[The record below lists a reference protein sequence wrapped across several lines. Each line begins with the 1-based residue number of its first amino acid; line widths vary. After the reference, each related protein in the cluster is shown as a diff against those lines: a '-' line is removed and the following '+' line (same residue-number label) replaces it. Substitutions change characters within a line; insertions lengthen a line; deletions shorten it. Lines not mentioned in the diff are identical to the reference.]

1 MTASLSRLCSWS
13 VPQLRLSGV
22 RAVTVVCAQADHPTN
37 KSFARA
43 VRPVKIKLITV
54 AKGNSKGA
62 EALAREWT
70 DKISRYTQLEH
81 LQVKPNPKKAAS
93 SIVAVQSE
101 GEKVLKLITPQD
113 YMVLLDENGKAVS
126 SQGMANFIAEAG
138 DRGVANLVFCIGG
151 PYGHST
157 DVRSRANETMKLSD
171 MVLNHQIA
179 HMVLLEQI
187 YRAWTILR
195 GEPYH
200 H

>member
-1 MTASLSRLCSWS
+1 MTASLSRLCRWS
-13 VPQLRLSGV
+13 VPQLRMSNV
-22 RAVTVVCAQADHPTN
+22 SAVTVFCAQADTPTN
-37 KSFARA
+37 KTFARA

-62 EALAREWT
+62 EAVAH
-70 DKISRYTQLEH
+70 KIKRYTQLEH
-81 LQVKPNPKKAAS
+81 LQIKPNPKKAAS
-93 SIVAVQSE
+93 PLVAVQSE

-113 YMVLLDENGKAVS
+113 YMVLLDENGKAAS
-126 SQGMANFIAEAG
+126 SEGMAKLVAEAG

-151 PYGHST
+151 PYGHGM

>member
-1 MTASLSRLCSWS
+1 MTASLGRVCSWS
-13 VPQLRLSGV
+13 VPQLRWSNV
-22 RAVTVVCAQADHPTN
+22 RAIMVVCAQADDPTT

-62 EALAREWT
+62 EAVAREWT
-70 DKISRYTQLEH
+70 DKVKRYTQLEH

-93 SIVAVQSE
+93 PIVAVQSE

-113 YMVLLDENGKAVS
+113 YVVLLDENGKAAS
-126 SQGMANFIAEAG
+126 SEGMAKLVAEAG
-138 DRGVANLVFCIGG
+138 ERGVANLVFCIGG
-151 PYGHST
+151 PYGHSM
-157 DVRSRANETMKLSD
+157 DVRSRANETLKLSD